1 MPNVIA
7 AWPSLR
13 ACAGSR
19 SISGPGLELGGRPNR
34 GAEELR
40 IGMFEVD
47 RGDRARRPR
56 DSAKKAFRSSSLG
69 LRSITTAFARLGA
82 AGTGE
87 IPSPDTSQVEIPG
100 SAIGGILVDKSREKL
115 TLRSGR
121 TYRHPVSRKDLRGRA
136 PEYLTV
142 AEAAI
147 LLDVH
152 PKTVERACRRGDIPA
167 SRRVSERSASSSGRG
182 QGLAW
187 QIARADLYQA
197 MLTGFGAPT
206 KTSPALRPELKAQ
219 TVRGT
224 PRRRRAFIRSPET
237 RAD

>member
-1 MPNVIA
+1 VIA
-7 AWPSLR
+7 AWPSSR
-13 ACAGSR
+13 ACAWSR
-19 SISGPGLELGGRPNR
+19 SICARATGLELDDRTVRRAAGQR
-34 GAEELR
+34 A
-40 IGMFEVD
+40 D
-47 RGDRARRPR
+47 RGDRALRPC
-56 DSAKKAFRSSSLG
+56 DSVRKWFRSSWPG

-82 AGTGE
+82 VGTGQ
-87 IPSPDTSQVEIPG
+87 IPFPDTTHVEIPG
-100 SAIGGILVDKSREKL
+100 SAVGGIPVDKSKEKL
-115 TLRSGR
+115 TLRRGR
-121 TYRHPVSRKDLRGRA
+121 TYRHPVSRKDLRSRS

-167 SRRVSERSASSSGRG
+167 SRKVSERSVPLSGKG
-182 QGLAW
+182 QGQAW

-197 MLTGFGAPT
+197 MLSGFGAPT
-206 KTSPALRPELKAQ
+206 KTSPALRAELKTQ

-237 RAD
+237 RAE

>member
-1 MPNVIA
+1 MVELTAVCRVEID
-7 AWPSLR
+7 LR
-13 ACAGSR
+13 ACDRPRARRSAG
-19 SISGPGLELGGRPNR
+19 PR
-34 GAEELR
+34 GYGAADRHAR
-40 IGMFEVD
+40 ID
-47 RGDRARRPR
+47 RGDHALRWR
-56 DSAKKAFRSSSLG
+56 DPAGRLFQGSSLR

-87 IPSPDTSQVEIPG
+87 IPSPDTTHGEIPG

-115 TLRSGR
+115 TLRRGR
-121 TYRHPVSRKDLRGRA
+121 TYRHPVSRKDLRSRS

-167 SRRVSERSASSSGRG
+167 SRKVSERSVALSGKG
-182 QGLAW
+182 QGQAW

-197 MLTGFGAPT
+197 MLSGFGAPT